1 MKSALKKRR
10 NTRVCYWTPITIEES
25 GAPFLYRARLANYS
39 VGGIYFE
46 TDLLLY
52 PEAIVYIGIQDSTHQ
67 LFSEECGSFLVEI
80 IWRKRLTDIS
90 FNYGYGAKITFD
102 KAQRK
107 SQSNVHVK
115 LKELRKNARKCSQKP
130 TYFSFENKY
139 YQGAITNISRSGAF
153 IESEAKLS
161 NGDEIKLFVQGA
173 KKYALLKSEIIHFN
187 ISGFGVKFKRIL
199 KVDKLPETNKGGIQ
213 STL

>member
-10 NTRVCYWTPITIEES
+10 NTRVYYWTPITIEES
-25 GAPFLYRARLANYS
+25 GVPFLYRARLANYS

-52 PEAIVYIGIQDSTHQ
+52 SEAMVYIGIQDSTHQ

-107 SQSNVHVK
+107 SQSNGQVK
-115 LKELRKNARKCSQKP
+115 LKELRKNPRKRSKKP
-130 TYFSFENKY
+130 TYFSFKKEY
-139 YQGAITNISRSGAF
+139 YQGEITNISPSGAF
-153 IESEAKLS
+153 IESEARPS
-161 NGDEIKLFVQGA
+161 DGDELKLFVPGA
-173 KKYALLKSEIIHFN
+173 KKYALLKGEIIHFN

-199 KVDKLPETNKGGIQ
+199 KVDKLPKTQKGRTQ
-213 STL
+213 STV